1 MKQNCIS
8 LNTEENE
15 FITSMFNCVTYI
27 QIPIFAFQ
35 SFLPEVARIGESA
48 KKNERRLYV
57 RELNVFMVCDNGYLS
72 TC

>member
-1 MKQNCIS
+1 MNS
-8 LNTEENE
+8 LLQCS
-15 FITSMFNCVTYI
+15 IAW
-27 QIPIFAFQ
+27 PIFRSLFLPFKF
-35 SFLPEVARIGESA
+35 FLPEVARIGESA